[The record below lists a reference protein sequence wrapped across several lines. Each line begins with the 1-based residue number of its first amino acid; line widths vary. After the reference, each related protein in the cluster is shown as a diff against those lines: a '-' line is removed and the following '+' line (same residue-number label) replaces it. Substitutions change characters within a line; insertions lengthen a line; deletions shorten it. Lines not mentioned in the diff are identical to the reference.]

1 MPIDAQK
8 LAEEL
13 DTFGFTVDDSD
24 LLDKLQ
30 ELCIVHG
37 LTEEKMASE
46 WMAFSYNKSLELCV
60 DTLER
65 FDHEHLAKRSN
76 SRTPTQNK
84 IFQDANTLSDLIAA
98 EDEEDDLMDS
108 YTTPAKASQKRQL
121 TTPENPQS
129 KRILSQS
136 SHLSPSSFSPS
147 TTPSQKYSSRKNPG
161 ELVVTFGSE
170 PSGTSGRAPVRV
182 HVFSRP
188 GGEPLSQTYLH
199 MFQKLHDVRE
209 VFNQQI
215 EDLGQQLQAHYNVEE
230 LTSVTNSVQSTVTVL
245 GRICCDCN
253 GKLNAKSVLFQGDLD
268 ISAGLATPLDL
279 SEIPE
284 FSLFP
289 GQVAM
294 LDGLNPTGK
303 KFVASKLYEAV
314 PLPFYCPEPE
324 EEENISDGSVTM
336 LVACGPFST
345 SDSINYEP
353 LCDLITVI
361 NHERPQVCLLMGPF
375 VDAKHE
381 HVEKCQLK
389 ETFAELF
396 ANTIR
401 LLVER
406 TQSSGSRL
414 VIVPSLRDVHH
425 CCIYP
430 QPPFTPPDFLKG
442 LQRVTFVS
450 EPCTLNVNGVVVGV
464 TSTDILL
471 HMSSE
476 EISPP
481 GGVDRFTRLVTHLLT
496 QRSYYPLYPPA
507 EEMNVNYETV
517 QVHARFPVTPD
528 VLIIPSDLRY
538 FVKTACGCVCINP
551 GRLTKGH
558 VGGTFARI
566 ALGRVP
572 STGTN
577 RVSPCLSAQII
588 KI

>member
-1 MPIDAQK
+1 MPFDAQK

-13 DTFGFTVDDSD
+13 DTFGITVDDSD

-37 LTEEKMASE
+37 LTEEKMAEE
-46 WMAFSYNKSLELCV
+46 WMAFSYNKGLELCV

-65 FDHEHLAKRSN
+65 FDHEVSMLRVSPCHVSLPVNNREGGGGELE
-76 SRTPTQNK
+76 QNVY
-84 IFQDANTLSDLIAA
+84 IPVGIAA
-98 EDEEDDLMDS
+98 EDEEDDLMES
-108 YTTPAKASQKRQL
+108 YTTPAKASQKRRL
-121 TTPENPQS
+121 TTPENPHS

-161 ELVVTFGSE
+161 EVVATFGSE
-170 PSGTSGRAPVRV
+170 PSGTSGQAPVRV

-188 GGEPLSQTYLH
+188 GEEPLSQTYLH
-199 MFQKLHDVRE
+199 MFQKLHDMRE
-209 VFNQQI
+209 VFSQQI

-230 LTSVTNSVQSTVTVL
+230 LTSVSGDCAVVTQSTVTVV
-245 GRICCDCN
+245 GRVCCDCN
-253 GKLNAKSVLFQGDLD
+253 GKLNAKSVLLQGDLD

-279 SEIPE
+279 SQIPE

-361 NHERPQVCLLMGPF
+361 NRERPQVCLLMGPF

-430 QPPFTPPDFLKG
+430 QPPFTRPDFLKD
-442 LQRVTFVS
+442 LQVRRVTFVS

-464 TSTDILL
+464 TSTDILF

-476 EISPP
+476 EI
-481 GGVDRFTRLVTHLLT
+481 
-496 QRSYYPLYPPA
+496 
-507 EEMNVNYETV
+507 
-517 QVHARFPVTPD
+517 
-528 VLIIPSDLRY
+528 
-538 FVKTACGCVCINP
+538 
-551 GRLTKGH
+551 
-558 VGGTFARI
+558 
-566 ALGRVP
+566 
-572 STGTN
+572 
-577 RVSPCLSAQII
+577 
-588 KI
+588 